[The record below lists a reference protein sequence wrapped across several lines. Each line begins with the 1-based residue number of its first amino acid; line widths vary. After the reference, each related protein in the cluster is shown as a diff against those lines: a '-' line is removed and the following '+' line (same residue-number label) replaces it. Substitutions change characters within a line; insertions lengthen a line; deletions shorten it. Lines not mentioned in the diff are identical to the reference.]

1 MIDLLFTFFK
11 TPLTIGVVQLPFNP
25 LELLITFLIPLFT
38 AYILYRLF
46 IRGFKKLIRRTSLRN
61 ETKERFIH
69 WIRLVLRLLYMFFL
83 IGLTGRLLGARLFEY
98 WKLFY
103 GALNQPLV
111 KSGDTNISF
120 VTLLLTVP
128 VFYMASWAGKTAK
141 GMMSPAFLRRIGID
155 EGKQFS
161 LSNLLRYTVMIIVLL
176 LGLSIIGI
184 NLSAL
189 TLIFG
194 VLGIGLGFGLQ
205 SVVANFFAGV
215 IIIITRPIKEG
226 DFVLV
231 EGLEGTVVQIRI
243 ISTVINTLLNETII
257 VPNSQLVS
265 STVYNNTYDDR
276 SVVIRNNI
284 GVSYRS
290 DVEKVQELLLEVSG
304 ACPYRRTDKPPVS
317 RLKEFGNSSVDF
329 ALFTWIRDV
338 HDKFAAHHWIN
349 MEIWKAFKREGVE
362 IPFPQLDLHL
372 KEKSFSG
379 NDSQSH
385 L

>member
-1 MIDLLFTFFK
+1 MIDLLLAFLE
-11 TPLTIGVVQLPFNP
+11 TPLTIGVVELPFNP
-25 LELLITFLIPLFT
+25 LQLLVTFLLPLFA
-38 AYILYRLF
+38 AYIFYRLCV
-46 IRGFKKLIRRTSLRN
+46 RGFKKLINRTSLKS
-61 ETKERFIH
+61 EIKYRFIH
-69 WIRLVLRLLYMFFL
+69 WIRLVLRLLYIIFM
-83 IGLTGRLLGARLFEY
+83 IGLSGRLLGARLFEY

-103 GALNQPLV
+103 GIINQPIV
-111 KSGDTNISF
+111 KSGETSISF

-128 VFYMASWAGKTAK
+128 VFYMASWAGRAAK

-161 LSNLLRYTVMIIVLL
+161 ISNLLRYTVMIIVLL
-176 LGLSIIGI
+176 IGLSIIGI

-205 SVVANFFAGV
+205 NVVANFFAGV

-231 EGLEGTVVQIRI
+231 EGLEGSVVQIRI
-243 ISTVINTLLNETII
+243 ISTIINTLLNETII

-265 STVYNNTYDDR
+265 STVYNNTYSDK

-290 DVEKVQELLLEVSG
+290 DVEKVYELLLEV
-304 ACPYRRTDKPPVS
+304 AERCPYRRSDKAPVS

-372 KEKSFSG
+372 KEKPVPG
-379 NDSQSH
+379 NDPQSH

>member
-1 MIDLLFTFFK
+1 MLLELIRNPITLG
-11 TPLTIGVVQLPFNP
+11 TLELPFNA
-25 LELLITFLIPLFT
+25 LELLLTFILPLLG
-38 AYILYRLF
+38 AWVVYRLLV
-46 IRGFKKLIRRTSLRN
+46 RGGRKLLSKTSFR
-61 ETKERFIH
+61 EEVKERIVR
-69 WIRLVLRLLYMFFL
+69 WLRLLLRLLFLVFFTGL
-83 IGLTGRLLGARLFEY
+83 IGRLFGAKLFEY
-98 WKLFY
+98 WKHFY

-111 KSGDTNISF
+111 KTGETSISF

-128 VFYMASWAGKTAK
+128 VFYLASWAGRGAK
-141 GMMSPAFLRRIGID
+141 GMMSASFLRSIGID
-155 EGKQFS
+155 EAKQFS

-176 LGLSIIGI
+176 IGLSIIGI

-189 TLIFG
+189 TVIFG

-231 EGLEGTVVQIRI
+231 EGLEGSVVQIRI

-276 SVVIRNNI
+276 SVVIRNDI

-290 DVEKVQELLLEVSG
+290 DMEKVQELLLGVSG
-304 ACPYRRTDKPPVS
+304 ECPYRRSDKPPVS
-317 RLKEFGNSSVDF
+317 RLKEFGSSSVNF
-329 ALFTWIRDV
+329 ALFTWINDV

-349 MEIWKAFKREGVE
+349 MEIWKAFRREGIE

-372 KEKSFSG
+372 KERSG
-379 NDSQSH
+379 SESGPPPH